1 MVQKLA
7 RKPDCLGEG
16 CDPITLDHLGL
27 SLTWRVR
34 PWLGAEA
41 HPVHRP
47 ALCWGDPGGDAHKC
61 KTPLLR
67 AFTPS
72 LGRQVH
78 HPCKGKKQERT
89 WKCLYRIS
97 STISAQALVQGGL
110 RITAESPESCVWI
123 GSYPR
128 RYDCWHLGVQEVIR
142 YLKRILI
149 LQTSHP
155 RSRSQVPW
163 CKCSRGEKA
172 PGRSPIAGSSKAQP
186 RRPLPYR
193 LLTSLGGLQ
202 KHPPP

>member
-1 MVQKLA
+1 MKVVTRSPWITWDSVWPGEWGPGWAQKPTLCIGLPFA
-7 RKPDCLGEG
+7 GGTQGE
-16 CDPITLDHLGL
+16 TLT
-27 SLTWRVR
+27 SVR
-34 PWLGAEA
+34 HRSSGRLPHPWA
-41 HPVHRP
+41 
-47 ALCWGDPGGDAHKC
+47 DKC
-61 KTPLLR
+61 T
-67 AFTPS
+67 T
-72 LGRQVH
+72 Q
-78 HPCKGKKQERT
+78 CKGKKQERT

-97 STISAQALVQGGL
+97 STISAQALVRGGL